1 MLSKLDGWD
10 RDACDSQSLR
20 KAMPDAIADKLTIPN
35 LHQFLDPIPDIH
47 LLLGIARRRAEL
59 DAAD

>member
-1 MLSKLDGWD
+1 
-10 RDACDSQSLR
+10 
-20 KAMPDAIADKLTIPN
+20 MPDAIADKLTIPN